1 MQQMFLIPFLVLGI
15 AIGYIQGGRM
25 SALSKISLHHGSLVI
40 MALVIQLTLF
50 ACGFTPYSA
59 LPEGMVANIVSYML
73 VIAFLF
79 LNRQVKLIEVVAGGL
94 TLNFLAI
101 VSNGGYMP
109 GPTPA
114 FASSALDSA
123 LSSAQGAN
131 AASSLWFLGDTFMLP
146 LFSSIGY
153 AFSIGD
159 LVIALGMF
167 AIIRGTMI
175 EHRAELAI
183 ARERY
188 QPKHLARPVR
198 LKESA

>member
-1 MQQMFLIPFLVLGI
+1 MQQMFLVPFLVLGV

-25 SALSKISLHHGSLVI
+25 SALSKITFRHGSLVI

-50 ACGFTPYSA
+50 ACGFTPYGT

-73 VIAFLF
+73 IIAFLF
-79 LNRQVKLIEVVAGGL
+79 LNRQVKLIEVVAAGL

-109 GPTPA
+109 GPTAA
-114 FASSALDSA
+114 FASGALDPA
-123 LSSAQGAN
+123 VSSAQP
-131 AASSLWFLGDTFMLP
+131 AAASLWFLGDTFTLP

-175 EHRAELAI
+175 EHRAELAV

-198 LKESA
+198 FKESA

>member
-1 MQQMFLIPFLVLGI
+1 MFLVPFLVLGV

-25 SALSKISLHHGSLVI
+25 SALSKISLRHGSLVI

-50 ACGFTPYSA
+50 VCGFTPYSA

-79 LNRQVKLIEVVAGGL
+79 LNRQVKLIEVVAAGL

-109 GPTPA
+109 GPTAA

-123 LSSAQGAN
+123 VSSAQVAN
-131 AASSLWFLGDTFMLP
+131 AESSLWFLGDTFTLP

-198 LKESA
+198 FKESA